1 MRFLLAQFYFSSLE
15 DKTTAKA
22 IKSALKQFQ
31 KQNQGSSEDKKLEV
45 LSVAYEQVMERVNEQ
60 KEGFRLLANKVL
72 SWITC
77 AKRPLTTIEL
87 QHAIAVE
94 IDEAELDEDNL
105 PGIEDMVT
113 VCAGLV
119 AIDTESDIIRLVH
132 YTTQEYFERT
142 QNRW

>member
-1 MRFLLAQFYFSSLE
+1 MRFLLAQLYLGSLE
-15 DKTTAKA
+15 DKITAKA

-31 KQNQGSSEDKKLEV
+31 KQNQGSNEDKKLEV
-45 LSVAYEQVMERVNEQ
+45 LSMAYEQVMERVNGQ
-60 KEGFRLLANKVL
+60 KEGFQLLANKVL

-119 AIDTESDIIRLVH
+119 AIDKESDIIRLVH
-132 YTTQEYFERT
+132 YTT
-142 QNRW
+142 